1 MTGKVAVFIDGG
13 YLDHLRDHRRVG
25 RLDLEKLVHSAVGG
39 GELLRAYYYACM
51 PFQGEPPT
59 EEERS
64 RYAKKYQFLSVVR
77 RLPRF
82 EVRLG
87 KIQRIGDDV
96 RQKRVDILLAIEL
109 VSLAWKGS
117 IDLGW
122 LLQEIRILFL
132 RLSRRRMRGL
142 WFGCCISASR
152 VMMSCWMRWMSGW
165 RLRRFWW
172 IPVSVMN
179 ENRYVN

>member
-1 MTGKVAVFIDGG
+1 MIGKVAVFIDGG

-25 RLDLEKLVHSAVGG
+25 RLDLEKLVYSAVGD

-117 IDLGW
+117 IDLAVVIAGDSDFVPAVEQAKDAGVVVR
-122 LLQEIRILFL
+122 LLYFRESCHDELLDAVDERVEITQVL
-132 RLSRRRMRGL
+132 
-142 WFGCCISASR
+142 
-152 VMMSCWMRWMSGW
+152 VDSCQRD
-165 RLRRFWW
+165 
-172 IPVSVMN
+172 
-179 ENRYVN
+179 E

>member
-1 MTGKVAVFIDGG
+1 MTGKVAVFVDGG

-25 RLDLEKLVHSAVGG
+25 RLDLEKLVHSAVGD
-39 GELLRAYYYACM
+39 GELLRAYYYTCM

-59 EEERS
+59 EEERG
-64 RYAKKYQFLSVVR
+64 RYAKKDQFLSVVR

-117 IDLGW
+117 IDLAVVIAGDSDFVPAVEQAKDAGVVVR
-122 LLQEIRILFL
+122 LLYFRESCHDELLDAVDERVEITQVLVDFCQRD
-132 RLSRRRMRGL
+132 
-142 WFGCCISASR
+142 
-152 VMMSCWMRWMSGW
+152 
-165 RLRRFWW
+165 
-172 IPVSVMN
+172 
-179 ENRYVN
+179 E

>member
-25 RLDLEKLVHSAVGG
+25 RLDLEKLVHSVVGE
-39 GELLRAYYYACM
+39 GELLRAYYYTCM
-51 PFQGEPPT
+51 PFQSEPPT
-59 EEERS
+59 EEERG
-64 RYAKKYQFLSVVR
+64 RYAKKDQFLSVVR

-87 KIQRIGDDV
+87 KIQRIGDEV

-117 IDLGW
+117 IDRAVVVAGDSDFVPAVEQAKDAGVVVQ
-122 LLQEIRILFL
+122 LLYFRESCHDELLDAVDERVEITQVLVD
-132 RLSRRRMRGL
+132 
-142 WFGCCISASR
+142 CCQR
-152 VMMSCWMRWMSGW
+152 
-165 RLRRFWW
+165 
-172 IPVSVMN
+172 
-179 ENRYVN
+179 ED